1 MKCPRCN
8 AILTEVEYDGV
19 EVELCSDCRG
29 EWLHAEEL
37 QKMVEHHD
45 HVFSAKEIASLEAVN
60 QPIITVEDQSRDVL
74 NCPYCETIE
83 MERFNYADTSGVML
97 HKCLECGGI
106 WADKEQLEKIE
117 ELVDGWKASLNQD
130 AAKYGSVLKKISAEE
145 TKELDRDVSIS
156 RFGFVN
162 AFLRRFSE

>member
-8 AILTEVEYDGV
+8 STLTEVEAGGV
-19 EVELCSDCRG
+19 QIETCPECRG

-37 QKMVEHHD
+37 QKLVEHHD
-45 HVFSAKEIASLEAVN
+45 HVFSAKETASLEAVN
-60 QPIITVEDQSRDVL
+60 RPILTVEDQSHDTL
-74 NCPYCETIE
+74 NCPHCETVE
-83 MERFNYADTSGVML
+83 MERFNYADTSGILL

-106 WADKEQLEKIE
+106 WTDKDQLEKIE
-117 ELVDGWKASLNQD
+117 ELVDAWKDDLNQD
-130 AAKYGSVLKKISAEE
+130 LDKYAPILKKIAAEE
-145 TKELDRDVSIS
+145 QKELDRDVTIS

>member
-8 AILTEVEYDGV
+8 SLLTEVEYDGV
-19 EVELCSDCRG
+19 EVEVCSDCRG

-37 QKMVEHHD
+37 QKIVEHHD
-45 HVFSAKEIASLEAVN
+45 HVFSAKEITSLEAVSK
-60 QPIITVEDQSRDVL
+60 PVLAVEDQSRDVL
-74 NCPYCETIE
+74 NCPYCETLE
-83 MERFNYADTSGVML
+83 MERFNYADTSGILL

-106 WADKEQLEKIE
+106 WADKEQLERIE
-117 ELVDGWKASLNQD
+117 ELVAGWKDCLAQD
-130 AAKYGSVLKKISAEE
+130 AGKYAVILKKIDAEE
-145 TKELDRDVSIS
+145 TKEYDRDVSLS

>member
-8 AILTEVEYDGV
+8 SLLTEVEYDGV
-19 EVELCSDCRG
+19 EVEVCSDCRG

-37 QKMVEHHD
+37 QKIVEHHD
-45 HVFSAKEIASLEAVN
+45 HVFSAKEITSLEAVSK
-60 QPIITVEDQSRDVL
+60 PVLAVEDQSRDVL
-74 NCPYCETIE
+74 NCPYCETLE
-83 MERFNYADTSGVML
+83 MERFNYADTSGILL

-106 WADKEQLEKIE
+106 WADKEQLERIE
-117 ELVDGWKASLNQD
+117 ELVAGWKDCLAQD
-130 AAKYGSVLKKISAEE
+130 TGKYAAILKKIDAEE
-145 TKELDRDVSIS
+145 TKEYDRDVSLS